1 MPLQMAKQLI
11 SSGADVDAIDEE
23 GNTALMLSVVCEH
36 LVSHSSHFIGV
47 CCAVLWCVICCA
59 VLCCA
64 VLCCA
69 VCYALCC
76 TVMICAL

>member
-36 LVSHSSHFIGV
+36 LVSDSSHCIGV
-47 CCAVLWCVICCA
+47 CCAV
-59 VLCCA
+59 
-64 VLCCA
+64 
-69 VCYALCC
+69 CC
-76 TVMICAL
+76 TVM

>member
-36 LVSHSSHFIGV
+36 LVSDSSQCIGV
-47 CCAVLWCVICCA
+47 CCAVCRTVMCCTAPCCA
-59 VLCCA
+59 VQCCA
-64 VLCCA
+64 CLWHR
-69 VCYALCC
+69 
-76 TVMICAL
+76 

>member
-64 VLCCA
+64 V
-69 VCYALCC
+69 CYALCC